1 MKFRLT
7 RTLMA
12 VGLGAVATYLL
23 DPESGEARRKR
34 LRKNLDKARKAG
46 RKARVQAGL

>member
-1 MKFRLT
+1 M

-12 VGLGAVATYLL
+12 VGLGAAATYLL
-23 DPESGEARRKR
+23 DPEAGPARRKQM
-34 LRKNLDKARKAG
+34 RKNLDKARKVG

>member
-1 MKFRLT
+1 MKLRLM
-7 RTLMA
+7 RLLMA
-12 VGLGAVATYLL
+12 IGLGAAATYFL
-23 DPESGEARRKR
+23 DPQSGETRRKQ